1 MQKTIYVK
9 DQAEWDLIKGR
20 AESAGQT
27 VSRYLLGGVS
37 QLDRIEKKL
46 DLLIPKGMP
55 VGEGRIVNAVGKDSI
70 RDYSVGGKD
79 EQTEIKVGFED
90 SGEKTIKEKKIEL
103 VKGRDLSPKISS
115 VDEKMLKKAQGVI
128 DKKKPESLTG
138 WTGGFS
144 KEQQTGKKA
153 KRGKQ

>member
-46 DLLIPKGMP
+46 DLLIP
-55 VGEGRIVNAVGKDSI
+55 NAKAANPEKFESHKPI

-90 SGEKTIKEKKIEL
+90 SGEKTIKEKKIDL
-103 VKGRDLSPKISS
+103 VKDRDLSPKISKS
-115 VDEKMLKKAQGVI
+115 DEAMLLSKMKGLGIKQPENFFNPMSKDRQLGKRKK
-128 DKKKPESLTG
+128 
-138 WTGGFS
+138 
-144 KEQQTGKKA
+144 
-153 KRGKQ
+153 